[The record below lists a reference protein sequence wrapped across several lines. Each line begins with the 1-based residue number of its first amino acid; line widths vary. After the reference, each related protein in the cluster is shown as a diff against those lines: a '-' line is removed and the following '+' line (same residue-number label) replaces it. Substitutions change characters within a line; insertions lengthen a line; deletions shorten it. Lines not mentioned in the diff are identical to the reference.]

1 MSSVA
6 SHLRLLGEVYKRAL
20 KDLLTKPSTPE
31 ERIALT
37 MLTLS
42 ILKKSAAQPVTQA
55 IGWPR
60 RGHFDPHARVGV
72 MSAMGQKQT
81 FGTALGM
88 SALPPKADI
97 VAGPQNVR
105 L

>member
-20 KDLLTKPSTPE
+20 KDLLRKPSTPE

-60 RGHFDPHARVGV
+60 RGHFDPHVRVGV
-72 MSAMGQKQT
+72 MSALGQNRT
-81 FGTALGM
+81 LGSALGM
-88 SALPPKADI
+88 SALPPIADI
-97 VAGPQNVR
+97 EPSAQNVR
-105 L
+105 